1 MDTHTTTEAYR
12 PNHIKKRWY
21 QQLYF
26 WVLLAIVVGVL
37 VGWLAPSA
45 GVAMEPI
52 GTTFV
57 TAMKMLIGP
66 IVFLTI
72 VGGIASVADLKK
84 VGVTGL
90 KALTYFQVGTIIAMV
105 FGLVA
110 INVFRVGEGVN
121 ADVSK
126 IKVSKNAG
134 EMITAGE
141 HQQWWEFI
149 THVVPKSMVEPF
161 VEGDILQIIFLAV
174 VFGVALNAVGHIGG
188 PVLDLINR
196 LTQIIFKILNY
207 IMKLAPLGAFGAM
220 AYAIGKYGVSTLTSL
235 GSLIALFYV
244 TSALFVFVVLGSV
257 MAYLRL
263 NIWHML
269 TYLREELLVILGT
282 STAEPALPGLM
293 RKLEYAGVSKPTV
306 GLVVPT
312 GYSFNLD
319 GAAIYLSLA
328 ALYIAQATNT
338 HLTIGQQLGLLAVML
353 LTSKGAAGVA
363 GGGFIAL
370 TATLSTIGHIPAIGI
385 MLVFGIDKFLSE
397 CRALVNFIGNA
408 VATLFVAKW
417 NHELDV
423 TRARAV
429 FAGKDVEPLFDPSE
443 DLDVNPYDPAD
454 HELVGANQGQLAM
467 AGAAPTSLADSKLLG
482 HKATGG
488 DGSTNPTLRPSP

>member
-12 PNHIKKRWY
+12 PNHVKKRWY

-26 WVLLAIVVGVL
+26 WVLLAIIIGVL

-90 KALTYFQVGTIIAMV
+90 KALTYFQVGTILAMI

-110 INVFRVGEGVN
+110 INVFRVGDGVN
-121 ADVSK
+121 ANPGAIETSESASK
-126 IKVSKNAG
+126 LIEAG
-134 EMITAGE
+134 ETK
-141 HQQWWEFI
+141 QWWEFI
-149 THVVPKSMVEPF
+149 THLVPESMVSPF

-174 VFGVALNAVGHIGG
+174 IFGVALNAVGHIGG
-188 PVLDLINR
+188 PVLDMINR

-244 TSALFVFVVLGSV
+244 TSALFVFLVLGSV

-269 TYLREELLVILGT
+269 KYLREELLLILGT

-293 RKLEYAGVSKPTV
+293 RKMEYAGVSKTHCRPCRSDR
-306 GLVVPT
+306 LQLQPRRRRDLPVP
-312 GYSFNLD
+312 GR
-319 GAAIYLSLA
+319 
-328 ALYIAQATNT
+328 
-338 HLTIGQQLGLLAVML
+338 AVYRPGDQYQ
-353 LTSKGAAGVA
+353 SHHR
-363 GGGFIAL
+363 
-370 TATLSTIGHIPAIGI
+370 TATRSPRGDAADLQRCSRSRRRRVHRSDSHFEHDRAHPRGRHHADLRHRQVHVRVPGPGQLHRQRGGH
-385 MLVFGIDKFLSE
+385 
-397 CRALVNFIGNA
+397 ALRRKV
-408 VATLFVAKW
+408 
-417 NHELDV
+417 EQ
-423 TRARAV
+423 RARRSTGPCRVRRQGRRAAV
-429 FAGKDVEPLFDPSE
+429 RPQRGPGREP
-443 DLDVNPYDPAD
+443 V
-454 HELVGANQGQLAM
+454 
-467 AGAAPTSLADSKLLG
+467 
-482 HKATGG
+482 
-488 DGSTNPTLRPSP
+488 